1 MSRKDEAIVRDLL
14 PDEVAIE
21 AYFTAKGKQVPNWAK
36 TAVKRYWSAIP
47 DDRLSVL
54 AIRALRPH
62 LGQQTPPKDLVEL
75 FSRLVAL
82 YDLQNLQTVNR
93 HGHPQVSKGAPGAF
107 VAIFNQLKELERKY
121 KLELAFDLSQEISDL
136 EDWEKVLP

>member
-21 AYFTAKGKQVPNWAK
+21 AYFTAKGKPVPHWAK
-36 TAVKRYWSAIP
+36 TAVERYWRAVP
-47 DDRLSVL
+47 DNRLPIL

-62 LGQQTPPKDLVEL
+62 LEQQAPPKDLVEL

-82 YDLQNLQTVNR
+82 YDLQNLKTVNR
-93 HGHPQVSKGAPGAF
+93 YGHPQMSPGVAGAF
-107 VAIFNQLKELERKY
+107 VAIFNQLSELERKY
-121 KLELAFDLSQEISDL
+121 KLEITLNLDGEVADL
-136 EDWEKVLP
+136 EDWERILP